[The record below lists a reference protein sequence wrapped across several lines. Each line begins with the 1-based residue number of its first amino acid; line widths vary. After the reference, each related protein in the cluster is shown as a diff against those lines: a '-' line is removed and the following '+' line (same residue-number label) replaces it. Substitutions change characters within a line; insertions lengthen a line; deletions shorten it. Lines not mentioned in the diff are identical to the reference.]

1 MHSIIRILLKS
12 NGLKWI
18 QTRMPYHQFPNTEKI
33 LQGGLVSKTRKGI
46 GSKYFLNSEFN
57 CNYVTKVKLHVTTEV
72 NIGHLV

>member
-1 MHSIIRILLKS
+1 MDS
-12 NGLKWI
+12 NENALSPIPQYRENPTGW
-18 QTRMPYHQFPNTEKI
+18 
-33 LQGGLVSKTRKGI
+33 SKGI